1 MCARV
6 PLLLSTSLV
15 ATNSNVFLEINM
27 LVCARRFS
35 RIAYPAPNFLAY
47 HFSPHA
53 LMKGRDV
60 MCKKSVVV
68 GGGGAGFADLE
79 KLWKNC
85 NLFLRDFFVQRGFR
99 GWGAFVDLWF
109 GLHFM

>member
-1 MCARV
+1 MRV
-6 PLLLSTSLV
+6 DFHELPIQHQIFLLTTS
-15 ATNSNVFLEINM
+15 
-27 LVCARRFS
+27 
-35 RIAYPAPNFLAY
+35 API
-47 HFSPHA
+47 A

-60 MCKKSVVV
+60 DVQKV
-68 GGGGAGFADLE
+68 GGGGGGGFADLE